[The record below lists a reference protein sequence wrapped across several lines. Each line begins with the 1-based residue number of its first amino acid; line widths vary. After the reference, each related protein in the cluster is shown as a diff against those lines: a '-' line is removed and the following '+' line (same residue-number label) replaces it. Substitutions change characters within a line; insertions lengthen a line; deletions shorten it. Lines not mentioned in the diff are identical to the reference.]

1 MERQDIMYALPA
13 GFKYKAA
20 FIAGR
25 PRHQRFDAFSLKHPQ
40 MDRRKRAKIFAP
52 FDALDGYSES
62 IEEKNIEYVERIEQD
77 PSAKAELNRRLRI
90 LQSLTYNS
98 RIAMENNV
106 VVSVRYYVP
115 CTDTNRFAYQM
126 KGRYVTV
133 TGVCM
138 KVDLEVDGTI
148 KIGEA
153 VIPLDDVTEI
163 TSSDKGLFAED
174 DWGSC

>member
-1 MERQDIMYALPA
+1 
-13 GFKYKAA
+13 
-20 FIAGR
+20 
-25 PRHQRFDAFSLKHPQ
+25 
-40 MDRRKRAKIFAP
+40 
-52 FDALDGYSES
+52 
-62 IEEKNIEYVERIEQD
+62 
-77 PSAKAELNRRLRI
+77 
-90 LQSLTYNS
+90 
-98 RIAMENNV
+98 MENNV